1 VPCVSGLNAAT
12 IQDPNDKTYIY
23 HKQPFVQL
31 ILSKKKKTFV
41 QLISDIISG
50 FNRKAFIGDT
60 SFAE

>member
-31 ILSKKKKTFV
+31 I
-41 QLISDIISG
+41 SDIISG